1 MDNYMDFRE
10 FVDIDKLKFVA
21 SEIRNGKIVVF
32 PTETVYGIGT
42 NGLNET
48 SVQKLYEIRKR
59 PTTKPIS
66 LLVSD
71 INMVQ
76 KYAKSISDIE
86 YKIMNA
92 FFPGPLTIL
101 LKKSD
106 IVPNITTANSD
117 FVGIRMPD
125 SNIAKSLV
133 SYAGVPIATPS
144 ANIAG
149 HPSGTNISSI
159 MSDFKDTVDYFIDGG
174 ESKLGQASTVIRVDN
189 GVPVILR
196 EGTISLEQ
204 IKNALLQ

>member
-1 MDNYMDFRE
+1 MDKYIDFRE
-10 FVDIDKLKFVA
+10 FVDVDKLNFIA

-42 NGLNET
+42 NGLNEA

-59 PTTKPIS
+59 PITKPIS

-71 INMVQ
+71 INMAQ

-101 LKKSD
+101 LKKAD

-125 SNIAKSLV
+125 SDIARELV

-149 HPSGTNISSI
+149 QPSGTNISSI
-159 MSDFKDTVDYFIDGG
+159 MADFKDTADYFIDGG
-174 ESKLGQASTVIRVDN
+174 ESRLGQASTVVKVEN
-189 GVPVILR
+189 GIPIILR
-196 EGTISLEQ
+196 EGSISLEQ
-204 IKNALLQ
+204 IKRSI